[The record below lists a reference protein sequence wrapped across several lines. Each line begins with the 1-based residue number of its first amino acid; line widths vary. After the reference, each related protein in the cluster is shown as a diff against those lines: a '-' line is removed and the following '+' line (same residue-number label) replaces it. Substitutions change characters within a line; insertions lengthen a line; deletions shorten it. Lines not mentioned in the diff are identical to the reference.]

1 MASKLFNF
9 ILLSSLAFV
18 VLWADGVP
26 FSSFTKIQLP
36 PKARGPDSV
45 PLDLLELG
53 PYVSVADGLATQI
66 ATSAEGVDFHLLIG
80 VDVYPI
86 TETVYFTDASTTF
99 ELRNITQPGFK
110 GDSKGRLMKY
120 DPKTKQ
126 VTVLLRGLAGVAG
139 PAVST
144 DQSFVLVLEFLG
156 KRVRKYW
163 LTGPKANTD
172 EIVINLP
179 GNPSKIR
186 RSASKG
192 FWVAE
197 NVISQQP
204 TPLTVARGL
213 RIDGNGMVL
222 ETLSFVDQ
230 YFNTSITVVQEQRDA
245 LCVGS
250 RFVDFVGVFKR

>member
-1 MASKLFNF
+1 MWKRPLGLSFGPSGTIYITDAYFG
-9 ILLSSLAFV
+9 LLKV
-18 VLWADGVP
+18 
-26 FSSFTKIQLP
+26 
-36 PKARGPDSV
+36 GPN
-45 PLDLLELG
+45 G
-53 PYVSVADGLATQI
+53 GLATQI
-66 ATSAEGVDFHLLIG
+66 ATSAKGVDFHLLIG
-80 VDVYPI
+80 VDVHPI
-86 TETVYFTDASTTF
+86 TETVYFADASTTF

-110 GDSKGRLMKY
+110 GDSTGRLMKY

-179 GNPSKIR
+179 GNPSKIK
-186 RSASKG
+186 RSASEG

-197 NVISQQP
+197 NMISQQP
-204 TPLTVARGL
+204 TPLTVAQGL

-222 ETLSFVDQ
+222 ETVSFVDQ

-245 LCVGS
+245 LYVGS
-250 RFVDFVGVFKR
+250 RFVDFVCVFKR